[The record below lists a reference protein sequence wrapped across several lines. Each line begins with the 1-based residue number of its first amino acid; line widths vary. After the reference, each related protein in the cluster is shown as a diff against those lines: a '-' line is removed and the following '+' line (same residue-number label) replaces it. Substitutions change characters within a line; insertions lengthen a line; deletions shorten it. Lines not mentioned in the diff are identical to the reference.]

1 MDNNKLQ
8 LHTDISNNDISN
20 NDISNNDISNNDK
33 FVVINIPNENIQI
46 TQDNS
51 LELTTTTT
59 THPKPNFVDLSH
71 FDNHSNHSNYS
82 NHSNNDHSFCSNPS
96 DTSSDDTNY
105 YEIEKN
111 SEKSLRSYEIEFYKK
126 YKKVLPYKKLS
137 FNDVQRQID
146 KYYTQDTVHRY
157 SSALDILASYLKGQK
172 IIYMESRESCQVLLN
187 KLMLPSIALTA
198 IVSILQEVVC
208 KLEHGSLILAAVN
221 AFIAFLLGV
230 INFMKLD
237 AKSEAHKISS
247 HQYDKLQ
254 HNMEF
259 HSGQILLFSNPIL
272 SKNAVDRYFEESK
285 NIINFNFNK
294 NNSSDEEKT
303 KKNNELLRERKRIY
317 NMKIKEKKIIMDDI
331 REKIKNVQDKISE
344 IKENN
349 QFMIP
354 RNIRY
359 TYPLIYNI
367 NIFAVIKKIDD
378 YKIKTI
384 NTLKNVKNE
393 MRFIQAMQKNKK
405 FYKHN
410 NRCNCT
416 NRCNCIINDSINET
430 NNDSKERISQ
440 LSSLKNELIQT
451 ILYLNTAFS
460 DIDKLFTQ
468 EITNAQL
475 KKSYW
480 FRFFLNDFI
489 RAFCPIFCSCNKILL
504 PAEYKSIEE
513 ASSEQFNIIMRFD
526 TNIRDKIKQD
536 NNFFDNINFF
546 RPNTHSKN
554 KADAKIFNSI
564 EDKKYGTVQKCY
576 Y

>member
-1 MDNNKLQ
+1 MDNNSKLK
-8 LHTDISNNDISN
+8 LNIDLSSNINH
-20 NDISNNDISNNDK
+20 DK
-33 FVVINIPNENIQI
+33 PVIINIPQDNIEI
-46 TQDNS
+46 TQLENKIDKINNLDNI
-51 LELTTTTT
+51 LEFT
-59 THPKPNFVDLSH
+59 PNTPTRTFHRFVDLSKV
-71 FDNHSNHSNYS
+71 DNNSNQSNIDNS
-82 NHSNNDHSFCSNPS
+82 ICSNPS
-96 DTSSDDTNY
+96 DTSSEDSDY
-105 YEIEKN
+105 YEIEK
-111 SEKSLRSYEIEFYKK
+111 SSDKSLRSYEIDFYKK
-126 YKKVLPYKKLS
+126 HKKVLHYKKLS
-137 FNDVQRQID
+137 FNDVQKQID

-172 IIYMESRESCQVLLN
+172 IVYMESRESCQVLLN

-208 KLEHGSLILAAVN
+208 KLEYGSLILASVN

-259 HSGQILLFSNPIL
+259 HSGQVLLFSNPIL
-272 SKNAVDRYFEESK
+272 SKNAVDKYFEESK
-285 NIINFNFNK
+285 NIINYDFNK
-294 NNSSDEEKT
+294 NSSDEEKS
-303 KKNNELLRERKRIY
+303 KKRNELYRERKRIY
-317 NMKIKEKKIIMDDI
+317 NMKTKEKKIVMDDI
-331 REKIKNVQDKISE
+331 RDKIKNVQDKISE

-359 TYPLIYNI
+359 TYPIIYNI

-393 MRFIQAMQKNKK
+393 MRFIHALQKNKHLRITTE
-405 FYKHN
+405 Y
-410 NRCNCT
+410 
-416 NRCNCIINDSINET
+416 
-430 NNDSKERISQ
+430 KERITN
-440 LSSLKNELIQT
+440 LSTLKNELIQT
-451 ILYLNTAFS
+451 ILYLNTAFA
-460 DIDKLFTQ
+460 DIDKIFTQ

-480 FRFFLNDFI
+480 IRFFLNDFI
-489 RAFCPIFCSCNKILL
+489 RAFCPAKCLCNKILL
-504 PAEYKSIEE
+504 PSEYKSIEE
-513 ASSEQFNIIMRFD
+513 ASSEQFNTIMRFD
-526 TNIRDKIKQD
+526 TQIKNKYEIHD
-536 NNFFDNINFF
+536 NFFNNFNPFVSSTNRNKLS
-546 RPNTHSKN
+546 SKQN
-554 KADAKIFNSI
+554 NSI
-564 EDKKYGTVQKCY
+564 EDKRYGIIQKCY